1 MDLRDRLGAIGPKR
15 ILAIDGGGIRSLISL
30 GFLEQIEALL
40 RERHNNPDLRLY
52 QYFDLIGG
60 TSTGAVLA
68 AGLAVGMD
76 VAELKRYYIRLS
88 DKTFIRSSF
97 KLWELFFKKGP
108 IERELNKF
116 FADITLGS
124 TEIQTGLCVATKRA
138 DTNSI
143 RLFLNHPKDVY
154 YSRFGS
160 ILLRD
165 ILYASLGGKSFLT
178 PRKISLK
185 PDEIAAFTDAGVSV
199 VNNPAFQLFQVA
211 VLQGYPFRWPI
222 GEHRLM
228 LVSVGTGV
236 MQRRF
241 RVEKITHKLEQDN
254 WKSMVPFLMAEEAG
268 RQTQLIL
275 QYLSRSATPWEVD
288 RDAGNL
294 SLDLLTPEPA
304 LSYLRY
310 DVRLNPEEMKRLGF
324 EKSDELLAELREMK
338 IPKQTD
344 MLLKIGS
351 ASAKSAISDSHF
363 PKVFDL
369 PVPQPEQIEQI
380 IPREENNIP
389 QDTPPTPPKGEEKA

>member
-88 DKTFIRSSF
+88 DKTFVRSSF
-97 KLWELFFKKGP
+97 KLWELLFKKGP

-154 YSRFGS
+154 YSRFGG

-222 GEHRLM
+222 GENRLL

-288 RDAGNL
+288 REAGNL

-344 MLLKIGS
+344 MLLNIGT
-351 ASAKSAISDSHF
+351 ASAKSAISEHHF

-369 PVPQPEQIEQI
+369 PEPQPEQIEQI
-380 IPREENNIP
+380 IPREEN
-389 QDTPPTPPKGEEKA
+389 DTPISPETEKEA

>member
-76 VAELKRYYIRLS
+76 VAEMKRYYIRLS
-88 DKTFIRSSF
+88 DKTFVRSSF
-97 KLWELFFKKGP
+97 KLWELLFKKGP

-124 TEIQTGLCVATKRA
+124 AEIQTGLCVATKRA

-154 YSRFGS
+154 YSRFGN

-178 PRKISLK
+178 PRKISLR

-222 GEHRLM
+222 GENRLL

-236 MQRRF
+236 IQRRF

-288 RDAGNL
+288 REAGNL

-338 IPKQTD
+338 IPKQSD
-344 MLLKIGS
+344 MLLKIG
-351 ASAKSAISDSHF
+351 AAAAKSAISEHHF

-369 PVPQPEQIEQI
+369 PAPQPEQIEQI
-380 IPREENNIP
+380 IPREEN
-389 QDTPPTPPKGEEKA
+389 DTPISPETEKEA